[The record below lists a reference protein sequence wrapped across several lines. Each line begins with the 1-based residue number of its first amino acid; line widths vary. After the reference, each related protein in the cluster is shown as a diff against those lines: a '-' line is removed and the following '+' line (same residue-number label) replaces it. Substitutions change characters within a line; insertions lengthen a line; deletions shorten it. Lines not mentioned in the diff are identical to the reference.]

1 MATPRKVA
9 LHTLGCK
16 LNYSESSQLGRQFM
30 DKGYSLVKFT
40 EEADV
45 YVINTCSVTDFAD
58 RKCRKAIR
66 DARRS
71 NQDGMVI
78 VTGCYAQLKPEE
90 ISKIDGVN
98 LVLGAAEKWKMLD
111 YVDEYAHTGL
121 SGMVHCGNI
130 ADHQEFS
137 GSYSV
142 KDRTRTFLKVQD
154 GCDYKC
160 SFCTIP
166 LARGKSR
173 SMKPEEVLT
182 QISFLENESTVQ
194 EIVLTGINL
203 GDYGLIHDGEKTTRQ
218 HSFCDLVKM
227 IDESSGIPRFRI
239 SSIEPNLCDDDI
251 IEYVA
256 SAKRFMPHF
265 HMPLQSGSDT
275 LLKSMRRR
283 YKSGLYAERVGK
295 IKSLMPHACIGVDVI
310 VGYPGES
317 EEYFLETCQF
327 LDKLDISYLHVFTY
341 SERANTHADGLGDV
355 VPMNVR
361 RERNAILRELSTK
374 KRRSFYQQHLGTE
387 RAILAEN
394 KRNGDMLEAYTDNYI
409 RVKISHEA
417 VRPNQ
422 ILQVR
427 LEEIDTDGVVIGSMI

>member
-1 MATPRKVA
+1 
-9 LHTLGCK
+9 
-16 LNYSESSQLGRQFM
+16 M
-30 DKGYSLVKFT
+30 DKGYSLVKFS

-71 NQDGMVI
+71 NEDGMVI

-90 ISKIDGVN
+90 ISKIEGVN

-203 GDYGLIHDGEKTTRQ
+203 GDYGLIYDGEKTKRLY
-218 HSFCDLVKM
+218 SFYDLVKM
-227 IDESSGIPRFRI
+227 IDEKSSIPRFRI
-239 SSIEPNLCDDDI
+239 SSIEPNLCDDNI
-251 IEYVA
+251 IEHVA

-265 HMPLQSGSDT
+265 HMPLQSGSDAM
-275 LLKSMRRR
+275 LKSMRRR
-283 YKSGLYAERVGK
+283 YKSALYAERVRK
-295 IKSLMPHACIGVDVI
+295 IKGLMPHACIGVDVI

-327 LDKLDISYLHVFTY
+327 LDNLDISYLHVFTY

-361 RERNAILRELSTK
+361 RERNAILRELSAK

-387 RAILAEN
+387 RTILVEN
-394 KRNGDMLEAYTDNYI
+394 KRNGEMLEGYTDNYV
-409 RVKISHEA
+409 RVKISNEA
-417 VRPNQ
+417 ARPNRM
-422 ILQVR
+422 LKVR
-427 LEEIDTDGVVIGSMI
+427 LEEIDTDGVVIASVL